1 MKLRINENKEELYSF
16 PFTDSKD
23 VYNKMKEY
31 AKADREMFMV
41 MYLNAQNH
49 VLDCEL
55 HSIGMVDSSA
65 VYPKEVFRGALLANA
80 CAIICIHNHPSG
92 SVTPSASDNEITEAI
107 VKAGVILQVNV
118 LDHVII
124 GTEGY
129 YSYADEGRLGEMEQE
144 AGKSPCQGH
153 VAEGKKAVDCPC
165 PRCKKENTLPPE
177 EFEDGCLGVTVE
189 CPGCNCWYE
198 VNGMVA
204 RELFNIKIKPFREVK
219 A

>member
-1 MKLRINENKEELYSF
+1 MKLRINESKEVMYSF

-23 VYNKMKEY
+23 VYEKMKEY
-31 AKADREMFMV
+31 SKADRELFMV
-41 MYLNAQNH
+41 MYLNTKNH
-49 VLDCEL
+49 VLGCEL
-55 HSIGMVDSSA
+55 HSVGMVDTTP
-65 VYPKEVFRGALLANA
+65 VYTRELFRGALLANA
-80 CAIICIHNHPSG
+80 VGIIVIHNHPSG
-92 SVTPSASDNEITEAI
+92 DVAPSVSDNEITGEL
-107 VKAGVILQVNV
+107 VKAGVILQIKV

-165 PRCKKENTLPPE
+165 PKCKKENTLPPE

-189 CPGCNCWYE
+189 CPGCGCWYE

-204 RELFNIKIKPFREVK
+204 RELFNIKIKPFKEVK